1 MKRLFAFILIVLTAA
16 AGYFIGIRYATP
28 PAPQA
33 SIQAKA
39 KTTYVCPMH
48 SNIVRDHPGTCPIC
62 GMDLVLMGQQDDGD
76 ASQIHVD
83 TATQQ
88 KLGVRLAKAEPAT
101 LTRDI
106 QTYGTVVPDESA
118 VYRVT
123 PNIDGVLAKLYVH
136 RVGQHIAKGEL
147 IYELSSTDALN
158 VQYEYLDTVRRSGP
172 TMKMVEERRATNR
185 RAIADAPDAATR
197 TQAELNAHNSEEQ
210 LHAIMQPLQRDLIRG
225 VMRLKQI
232 GFSEAMIKHLIHA
245 ADTLPIIPVHAH
257 DDCVVKEVMAR
268 PGMSVMASSDIFSC
282 VDTRRAWLEIALYP
296 DQLAWVRDG
305 DRVTVEPEDG
315 EPMTLRL
322 SGLNAM
328 LDSATRTARAR
339 VALPPDRVG
348 YLGDYVSVTVHA
360 APREVLAVPKSALMR
375 TGHGNFVMRAMGNGH
390 FMLAKVSTGIETED
404 QAEIRSGLQ
413 AGDTVA
419 VNGQFLLDAA
429 ASIADAAQRFNGDQA
444 APTH

>member
-1 MKRLFAFILIVLTAA
+1 VKRLFAFILIVLTAV
-16 AGYFIGIRYATP
+16 AGYFIGIRYATS
-28 PAPQA
+28 PAPQT
-33 SIQAKA
+33 ITQAKA
-39 KTTYVCPMH
+39 KATYVCPMH

-62 GMDLVLMGQQDDGD
+62 GMDLVLAGQQDDGE

-136 RVGQHIAKGEL
+136 GVGQHIAKGEL

-158 VQYEYLDTVRRSGP
+158 VQYEYLDTVRRTEP

-185 RAIADAPDAATR
+185 RAIADAPDAAAR
-197 TQAELNAHNSEEQ
+197 TQAELNARNSEEQ
-210 LHAIMQPLQRDLIRG
+210 LHAIMQPLQRDLTRG
-225 VMRLKQI
+225 VLRLKQI

-245 ADTLPIIPVHAH
+245 ADTLPVIPVHAH
-257 DDCVVKEVMAR
+257 YDCVVKEVMAR
-268 PGMSVMASSDIFSC
+268 PGMSIMSSSDIFTC
-282 VDTRRAWLEIALYP
+282 VDTHRAWLEITLYP
-296 DQLAWVRDG
+296 DQLAWARDG

-315 EPMTLRL
+315 ESMTLRL
-322 SGLNAM
+322 SGLNSM
-328 LDSATRTARAR
+328 LDSTTRTVRAR

-348 YLGDYVSVTVHA
+348 YLGDYVRVTVHA
-360 APREVLAVPKSALMR
+360 APREVLSVPKSALIR
-375 TGHGNFVMRAMGNGH
+375 TGHGNFVMRAMGKGH
-390 FMLAKVSTGIETED
+390 FMPVQVLAGIETDERIAIRDGLAPGD
-404 QAEIRSGLQ
+404 Q
-413 AGDTVA
+413 VA
-419 VNGQFLLDAA
+419 VNGQFLLDAS
-429 ASIADAAQRFNGDQA
+429 ASIADAAQRLKGSSSE
-444 APTH
+444 